1 MRSKKFYTAARMGLS
16 VWMVVLMAC
25 FMPLGMAFL
34 LGNGQVLA
42 AESVMTKEDLNIVF
56 AVDHSG
62 SMNKQDEQRMI
73 SQMIK
78 VFADTMHGEN
88 VRIGYVAYNDTIVAQ
103 RAPVSVQNAG
113 EREMLKETVDSA
125 KNRGETDIGLGL
137 REAYHL
143 MDGYSGRKMIVL
155 ISDGETDLEESNTG
169 RTEAD
174 SMKDIQEV
182 IRLCQEEGTPI
193 VTVAFGEEY
202 KGETATLADISEQ
215 TKGESYSVLNAED
228 LIHIFYDLFHTNFSY
243 TVQQTGDSI
252 YGEGSQR
259 IHYEVGANGYEELT
273 VLLLSDKKI
282 EDADIVCNSRTIKPQ
297 LLGTY
302 AVAGLLD
309 AEGTITIQFETGQ
322 KQRMAVFLIGRRNII
337 PVVEWPGDIYKNRT
351 VEFQIYFTDQS
362 GQKME
367 AGDYSEQFEW
377 YARFRSLADDTIIP
391 VEMEQTKQ
399 GLKGTVKFAAS
410 GDYSLYLETGRN
422 AENAYEADKVH
433 VLNTLPDSKQQE
445 TVEMLTVTDEV
456 MINLKDYFSDADGDT
471 LTYQLMELPQQVVA
485 VSVEGHFLHVKP
497 QGRGMGDIVLL
508 ISDGEGS
515 LMGHVPVRVKSLPE
529 IYWPIPLVTV
539 CILAFIIVK
548 IQRKK
553 KKVVV
558 IPDIEKE
565 KNTCYFTGKINAYF
579 TLLPEG
585 MEEIPPLTFALHH
598 IREGKI
604 VIGDMF
610 KNYQELIGLLELD
623 HVFLYPAENRKI
635 IIYHNSKATVMIG
648 SSIVCRKMQYAIG
661 YGNVIYITSQDGS
674 CELEVHYI
682 STI

>member
-1 MRSKKFYTAARMGLS
+1 MRRKKLYTAF
-16 VWMVVLMAC
+16 MALAVC
-25 FMPLGMAFL
+25 TAFWV
-34 LGNGQVLA
+34 GGSCVRA
-42 AESVMTKEDLNIVF
+42 AETAMTKEDLNIVF

-62 SMNKQDEQRMI
+62 SMNKQDAQRMI
-73 SQMIK
+73 PQMIK

-88 VRIGYVAYNDTIVAQ
+88 VRIGYVAYNDTVVAQ

-155 ISDGETDLEESNTG
+155 ISDGETDLEKSNTG
-169 RTEAD
+169 RTEDD
-174 SMKDIQEV
+174 SAEDIQEV

-215 TKGESYSVLNAED
+215 TKGESYSALSAED

-243 TVQQTGDSI
+243 TVQQAGDSI

-259 IHYEVGANGYEELT
+259 IHYEVGDDGYEELT
-273 VLLLSDKKI
+273 VLLLSDKAIK
-282 EDADIVCNSRTIKPQ
+282 ETDIICGTKTVKPE
-297 LLGTY
+297 LMGNY

-309 AEGTITIQFETGQ
+309 AEGMLTLQFETVQ
-322 KQRMAVFLIGRRNII
+322 KQQMAVFMIGRRNIT
-337 PVVEWPGDIYKNRT
+337 PVVEWAGDIYKNKP
-351 VEFQIYFTDQS
+351 VDFQIYFTDAA
-362 GQKME
+362 GEKME
-367 AGDYSEQFEW
+367 EEDYYGEFEW
-377 YARFRSLADDTIIP
+377 YAEFCSLTDGKIVP
-391 VEMEQTKQ
+391 VEMEQTEN
-399 GLKGTVKFAAS
+399 GLKGTVNFAAS
-410 GDYSLYLETGRN
+410 GAYSLYLETGRN
-422 AENAYEADKVH
+422 AENAYEVSEVH
-433 VLNTLPDSKQQE
+433 VLNTLPDSLTQE
-445 TVEMLTVTDEV
+445 TVELLTVTDELMV
-456 MINLKDYFSDADGDT
+456 DLNDYFADADGDT
-471 LTYQLMELPQQVVA
+471 LTYQLQELPQQIVA
-485 VSVEGHFLHVKP
+485 ASVEGHFLHVRP

-508 ISDGEGS
+508 ITDGEGS
-515 LMGHVPVRVKSLPE
+515 LMGHVPVRVKSLWE
-529 IYWPIPLVTV
+529 IYWPIPLLVL
-539 CILAFIIVK
+539 CILVFLIIK
-548 IQRKK
+548 MHRKK
-553 KKVVV
+553 KKVVI

-585 MEEIPPLTFALHH
+585 IEEIPPLTFALHH

-610 KNYQELIGLLELD
+610 KNYQELTDLLELD
-623 HVFLYPAENRKI
+623 HVFLYPAENRKVI
-635 IIYHNSKATVMIG
+635 FYHNSKATVMIG